1 MPKIDVLDKSK
12 KVVGELSLSDAVF
25 AADVN
30 VPVMHQVVVA
40 QMANRRRG
48 TQSTKTKAEVRGGGK
63 KPWKQKGTG
72 RARSGSTRSPVWKGG
87 GASHGPKPRDYT
99 QSVTK
104 KVRRLAIVS
113 ALSNIVAEGRLK
125 VVNSLEMPDIK
136 TKSAVNMLKGIG
148 ASFPVLVL
156 HGAGCEN
163 FTRSARN
170 VPDVKTLPVEGVNVY
185 DLLNYSMVVCTKD
198 AVEGIEKR
206 LQK

>member
-12 KVVGELSLSDAVF
+12 KVVGALDLSDAVF

-30 VPVMHQVVVA
+30 VPVMHQVVMA

-87 GASHGPKPRDYT
+87 GVSHGPKPRDYT

-104 KVRRLAIVS
+104 KVRKLAIVS
-113 ALSNIVAEGRLK
+113 ALSSIVAEGRLK
-125 VVNSLEMPDIK
+125 VVDSLAMSEIK
-136 TKSAVNMLKGIG
+136 TKSALNMLKGMG
-148 ASFPVLVL
+148 AAFPVLVL

-170 VPDVKTLPVEGVNVY
+170 VPDIKTLPVEGVNVY
-185 DLLNYSMVVCTKD
+185 DLLNYSMIVCTKD

>member
-12 KVVGELSLSDAVF
+12 KVVGELALSDSVF
-25 AADVN
+25 AVDVN

-72 RARSGSTRSPVWKGG
+72 RARSGSTRSPLWAGG
-87 GASHGPKPRDYT
+87 GVAHGPKPRDYH

-104 KVRRLAIVS
+104 KVRRLAIAS
-113 ALSNIVAEGRLK
+113 ALSNIFAEGRLR
-125 VVNSLEMPDIK
+125 VVDSLEMAEVK
-136 TKSAVNMLKGIG
+136 TKSALTLLKGLD
-148 ASFPVLVL
+148 AKFPLLVV

-170 VPDVKTLPVEGVNVY
+170 VPDIKTLPVEGVNVY
-185 DLLNYSMVVCTKD
+185 DLLNHDMVVCTKD

>member
-1 MPKIDVLDKSK
+1 MPKIEVLDKAK
-12 KVVGELSLSDAVF
+12 KVVGELALSDDVF

-72 RARSGSTRSPVWKGG
+72 RARSGSTRSPLWRGG
-87 GASHGPKPRDYT
+87 GVSHGPKPRDYS
-99 QSVTK
+99 QSVPK
-104 KVRRLAIVS
+104 KVRKLALTS
-113 ALSNIVAEGRLK
+113 ALSGIVAEGRLK
-125 VVNSLEMPDIK
+125 VVDSLDMAEIK
-136 TKSAVNMLKGIG
+136 TKTAVEMLKNIG
-148 ASFPVLVL
+148 AAFPVLVV
-156 HGAGCEN
+156 HDGGCEK

-170 VPDVKTLPVEGVNVY
+170 LPNVKTLPVEGVNVY
-185 DLLNYSMVVCTKD
+185 DLLNCQMLVCTKG

-206 LQK
+206 LEK